1 MYAYIKGRLTYSS
14 PSQAILETA
23 GVGYQIFIPAN
34 LFTRLPQIGE
44 ETLLYTSFIVRELS
58 QTLYG
63 FSEALERD
71 FFEALLNVSGI
82 GPKTAL
88 SLIGHMSLSD
98 LQQAISDGNIPQ
110 IVRVPGIGKKTA
122 ERLVIELRDKMAAF
136 VPSTTSPMNMH
147 SAAGPH
153 GQKISDA
160 MNALVHLGYNQ
171 MIAQKA
177 IKKSLSDLPEGINL
191 ADLITHALKH
201 V

>member
-1 MYAYIKGRLTYSS
+1 MYAYIRGKLTYSS
-14 PSQAILETA
+14 PSHAILEAA

-44 ETLLYTSFIVRELS
+44 ETLLYTSFIVREQS
-58 QTLYG
+58 QSLYG
-63 FSEALERD
+63 FMDAMERD
-71 FFEALLNVSGI
+71 FFEALMNVSGI

-88 SLIGHMSLSD
+88 SLIGHMSLGD
-98 LQQAISDGNIPQ
+98 LHQAISSGNIPQ

-122 ERLVIELRDKMAAF
+122 ERLIIELRDKMAAF
-136 VPSTTSPMNMH
+136 IPSTSSPLSMH
-147 SAAGPH
+147 SAAGPQA
-153 GQKISDA
+153 QKVSDA

-177 IKKSLSDLPEGINL
+177 IKKSLSDLPESINL

>member
-1 MYAYIKGRLTYSS
+1 MYAYIRGKLSYSS
-14 PSQAILETA
+14 PSQVTLETN

-44 ETLLYTSFIVRELS
+44 ESLLYTSFVVRELS

-63 FSEALERD
+63 FSEAIERD

-88 SLIGHMSLSD
+88 NLIGHMALVD
-98 LQQAISDGNIPQ
+98 LQQAISDGNIPL

-122 ERLVIELRDKMAAF
+122 ERLIIELRDKMAAF
-136 VPSTTSPMNMH
+136 APSTTSPANMH
-147 SAAGPH
+147 SVAGPH
-153 GQKISDA
+153 AQKVSDA

-171 MIAQKA
+171 VNAQKA
-177 IKKSLSDLPEGINL
+177 IKKSLNDLPESINL

>member
-1 MYAYIKGRLTYSS
+1 MYAYIRGKLTYAC
-14 PSQAILETA
+14 PSHVILETA
-23 GVGYQIFIPAN
+23 GVGYQLLIPAN

-63 FSEALERD
+63 FSTPTERE

-88 SLIGHMSLSD
+88 SLIGHMSLEE
-98 LQQAISDGNIPQ
+98 LQQAIMHGNIPR
-110 IVRVPGIGKKTA
+110 IVKIPGIGKKTA
-122 ERLVIELRDKMAAF
+122 ERLVVELRDKMVAF
-136 VPSTTSPMNMH
+136 APSTASPDSMH
-147 SAAGPH
+147 GAAGPH
-153 GQKISDA
+153 SQKISDA

-171 MIAQKA
+171 MVAQKA
-177 IKKSLSDLPEGINL
+177 IKKTLSDLPEGIEL

-201 V
+201 I